1 MIFLSFLNS
10 LNKKERINIPS
21 KLKVGN
27 VNIESLIPLG
37 GMFKPGITKAGR
49 LSLFGKLQ
57 DGTKVKVYS
66 NFSEEQTFLRLK
78 IGDMRKNEDVLFP
91 PVIVSD
97 NKYVV
102 EKWIDGK
109 LFTKLENNSID
120 KYSNKVINFLEDIH
134 HNSLY
139 IDLAKQNS
147 NSFCYLSNY
156 LNNRLKIWEQ
166 WEPVENLLN
175 AWIKSNEETK
185 GVIPLR
191 VSHPDLSLSNMILDS
206 RDKIYIIDNELI
218 GVGKG
223 WLLDIRNSFIRS
235 KVKNKKNTQIIDKFL
250 ELSWKL
256 RLVGSAIDSGDFER
270 AERLSKINV
279 K

>member
-1 MIFLSFLNS
+1 M
-10 LNKKERINIPS
+10 
-21 KLKVGN
+21 
-27 VNIESLIPLG
+27 
-37 GMFKPGITKAGR
+37 
-49 LSLFGKLQ
+49 
-57 DGTKVKVYS
+57 
-66 NFSEEQTFLRLK
+66 
-78 IGDMRKNEDVLFP
+78 
-91 PVIVSD
+91 
-97 NKYVV
+97 
-102 EKWIDGK
+102 
-109 LFTKLENNSID
+109 
-120 KYSNKVINFLEDIH
+120 
-134 HNSLY
+134 
-139 IDLAKQNS
+139 
-147 NSFCYLSNY
+147 
-156 LNNRLKIWEQ
+156 KIWEQ